1 MAKMIDQKPSF
12 HGEAKVWEA
21 LRTYL
26 PGNIVVYN
34 NREINGREF
43 DCCLF
48 IENVGALI
56 IEVKGWLSNKIKVL
70 GIDNIVVEGFEK
82 PQHSPKKQ
90 ARAYR
95 FALLNKIVDKYNTSP
110 LVFDMVCYPFIT
122 KAEYLSAHLDII
134 SEEQFTI
141 FKEDVENQDA
151 LIRKIQSAYNSSKYI
166 PHADFDS
173 ALIMKMRQD
182 WEPDFQQDD
191 LPLTDIPKA
200 YSALHAVPG
209 LLNDSE
215 CAKIVD
221 AYFSGT
227 KEIIFVGD
235 AAGYS
240 RLSVAFNECFR
251 KRNIQPGVNRLNIG
265 YKTGLHIGEQSTRAF
280 NLEIYVVDDL
290 GKIIASPCVVE
301 EGVLDNSEMEM
312 LKSLADS
319 TTFNFQQYMV
329 EHAPADKNT
338 LVEAGAGTGKTYSM
352 VSRVA
357 YLCNKKIGAISNIA
371 EELAMVTF
379 TNDAANN
386 MKVRLKQMFVN
397 YFILTS
403 NPRFLKFVEDTDR
416 AHISTIHSFALDILR
431 DEVLYSGLGTN
442 FRISSNEYLRGK
454 IYDRYL
460 SAFLESMEDNNPN
473 FANEIP
479 VPIYDLKK
487 KIMLVADRLLT
498 KSVDLGTIKPSE
510 IGIPLDNTIPYFNLL
525 IENVIIPSEKEYSS
539 KSHLTNAL
547 DLKECII
554 LLEKVLEQLPGKL
567 DYLRLKYL
575 FVDEF
580 QDTDDVQIQ
589 VFQMLQKVI
598 NADCRMFVV
607 GDLKQSIYRFRGAKL
622 SAFTQMMDASL
633 YDWEHYHLTINYR
646 TDSRLLDVYGDIFEV
661 MGTQNYLPYDKN
673 VDRLYGNVQTDLGSE
688 ELFVS
693 IPFHAKDEDTFSET
707 LVDVLLKQKQLLEDI
722 DNKREENH
730 LEPLS
735 REERTIAVLVRNNW
749 QVNYIITAAKKKGIK
764 IDTKSGGDLFQL
776 ESTLD
781 LYKLLLAVTNSS
793 NPVYLVN
800 FIESNYINLSMD
812 YQKYHT
818 LGKEEC
824 TADLIRILDE
834 FFEIRMQKSWQQVV
848 NEAYTQPILFVL
860 KHLYNALQ
868 PWRQYSHQFS
878 EQKFYMANYE
888 YLVERIIKY
897 SRVDALT
904 LNQVL
909 NYLRICILTG
919 QQQSSREVELDGD
932 GIQLICTTIHKSKG
946 LEYGTVILPY
956 TDEDISDPKKAKL
969 DANYSSSKLSYTVTF
984 ENKIR
989 ERNSNYNETVEVDEQ
1004 ISEESRILYVALT
1017 RAIRNCVWIQNIDSK
1032 SAISW
1037 GSLMSTGESLVE
1049 E

>member
-21 LRTYL
+21 LRAYL
-26 PGNIVVYN
+26 PENIVVYN

-43 DCCLF
+43 DYCLL

-56 IEVKGWLSNKIKVL
+56 IEVKGWLRDKINVL

-95 FALLNKIVDKYNTSP
+95 FALLNKIVDKYNISP

-134 SEEQFTI
+134 SEEQFTL
-141 FKEDVENQDA
+141 FKEDVDNQDA
-151 LIRKIQSAYNSSKYI
+151 LIKKIQSAYNSSKYT

-173 ALIMKMRQD
+173 ALVMKIRQD
-182 WEPDFQQDD
+182 WEPDFQQEE
-191 LPLTDIPKA
+191 LPLTNIPTV

-209 LLNDSE
+209 SLSDSE

-227 KEIIFVGD
+227 KEVIFVGD
-235 AAGYS
+235 AAAYL
-240 RLSVAFNECFR
+240 RLSTAFNERFQ
-251 KRNIQPGVNRLNIG
+251 KQNIQPGVNRLSIG

-280 NLEIYVVDDL
+280 NLEIYIVNNF
-290 GKIIASPCVVE
+290 GEIITSPCTIE
-301 EGVLDNSEMEM
+301 EGMLDDAAMEM
-312 LKSLADS
+312 LKSLAAS

-338 LVEAGAGTGKTYSM
+338 LVEAGAGTGKTFSM

-357 YLCNKKIGAISNIA
+357 YLCNKEIGAISNIA

-431 DEVLYSGLGTN
+431 NEVLYSGLGTN

-460 SAFLESMEDNNPN
+460 SDFLASMEADNPN
-473 FANEIP
+473 FINEIP

-487 KIMLVADRLLT
+487 KIMSVADRLLA
-498 KSVDLGTIKPSE
+498 KSIDLGTIKPSE
-510 IGIPLDNTIPYFNLL
+510 MGIPVDNTIPYFNLL
-525 IENVIIPSEKEYSS
+525 IENVIIPAEAEYSS
-539 KSHLTNAL
+539 ESHLTNAL
-547 DLKECII
+547 DLKECIT
-554 LLEKVLEQLPGKL
+554 LLEKVLAQLPGKL
-567 DYLRLKYL
+567 DSLRLKYL

-589 VFQMLQKVI
+589 VFQKLQQVI

-607 GDLKQSIYRFRGAKL
+607 GDLKQSIYRFRGARL
-622 SAFTQMMDASL
+622 SAFTQLMSVSL
-633 YDWEHYHLTINYR
+633 YNWERYHLTINYR
-646 TDSRLLDVYGDIFEV
+646 TDYRLLDIYGEIFGA
-661 MGTQNYLPYDKN
+661 MGAQNYLPYDNN
-673 VDRLYGNVQTDLGSE
+673 VDRLYGSVQTDLE
-688 ELFVS
+688 DEKLFVS
-693 IPFHAKDEDTFSET
+693 IPCHAKDEDALTDT
-707 LVDVLLKQKQLLEDI
+707 LINILLKQKQLLESI

-735 REERTIAVLVRNNW
+735 SDERTIAVLVRNNW
-749 QVNYIITAAKKKGIK
+749 QVNHIITAAKKNGIK

-800 FIESNYINLSMD
+800 FIESNYMNLLLD
-812 YQKYHT
+812 YQKYRAM
-818 LGKEEC
+818 GEEEC
-824 TADLIRILDE
+824 TADLVRVLDK
-834 FFEIRMQKSWQQVV
+834 FFEIRMQKTWQQVV

-860 KHLYNALQ
+860 KHLYDALQ
-868 PWRQYSHQFS
+868 PWRQYSNQFP

-888 YLVERIIKY
+888 YLMERIIKF

-904 LNQVL
+904 INQVV
-909 NYLRICILTG
+909 NYLRVCILTG
-919 QQQSSREVELDGD
+919 QQQSSREVEIDSD

-969 DANYSSSKLSYTVTF
+969 DANYSSSKLAYTVTF

-989 ERNSNYNETVEVDEQ
+989 ERNSNYNETMEVDEQ

-1032 SAISW
+1032 AAISW
-1037 GSLMSTGESLVE
+1037 GSLME